1 MQAGDVKIPPRFVVD
16 IRPTAGLPFVF
27 FFTGEL
33 GLRIFWLCTAPLCTE
48 RGVWVFIMRQSISEL

>member
-27 FFTGEL
+27 FLYWSLDCVSSGY
-33 GLRIFWLCTAPLCTE
+33 APPLY
-48 RGVWVFIMRQSISEL
+48 VQSAAFGCLL